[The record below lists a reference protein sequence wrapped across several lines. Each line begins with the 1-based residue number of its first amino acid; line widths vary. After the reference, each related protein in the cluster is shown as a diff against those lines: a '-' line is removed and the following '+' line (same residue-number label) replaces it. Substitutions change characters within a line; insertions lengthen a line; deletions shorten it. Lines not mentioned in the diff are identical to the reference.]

1 MIQPLALFSKS
12 FAWSERKDDVD
23 ESSSVSKKLK
33 RASSDILKTCN
44 VLWGTCSNTE
54 THSLLGKAVAIFVSL
69 MYQVSFI
76 YQMFSQ
82 FRRCC
87 NLSLS
92 EFYNIQL
99 GNKDL

>member
-1 MIQPLALFSKS
+1 MFSGY
-12 FAWSERKDDVD
+12 
-23 ESSSVSKKLK
+23 L
-33 RASSDILKTCN
+33 
-44 VLWGTCSNTE
+44 GTHCNTE

-87 NLSLS
+87 NLSLT

-99 GNKDL
+99 GNKDLQFFSKNLGIWGLLG